1 MEKNDMFV
9 KTLEELDRLLNAD
22 SILGDAVDLG
32 DHVIIPVASFAFGY
46 GAGYGEGEDN
56 GGGTG
61 AGAGISPVA
70 VVLIDKT
77 LHGEGAVKVVPLRKP
92 GAISEAIS
100 AVGSDLLPKV
110 VEALKLEL
118 DKKDDEKEKNK
129 DLKDKKT
136 ETKKE

>member
-32 DHVIIPVASFAFGY
+32 DHVIIPVASF
-46 GAGYGEGEDN
+46 GEDN

-118 DKKDDEKEKNK
+118 EKKEDVKEKNK